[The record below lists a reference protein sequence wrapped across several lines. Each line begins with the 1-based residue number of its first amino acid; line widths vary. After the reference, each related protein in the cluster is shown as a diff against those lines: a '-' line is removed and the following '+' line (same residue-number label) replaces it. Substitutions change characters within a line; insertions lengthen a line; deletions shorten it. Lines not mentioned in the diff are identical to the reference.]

1 MRRWREP
8 QREPREEIVLVGF
21 CGGRG
26 RIEVE
31 QRPQREDH
39 PHQRELVRRGYV
51 AFMPGRCKRSE
62 ASKDRAICG
71 RTSKSGKLVRR
82 CRRRHIAWGAGT
94 TYTASTYA
102 SRRDD

>member
-1 MRRWREP
+1 MRWWREP

-39 PHQRELVRRGYV
+39 PHQRELVCRGYV
-51 AFMPGRCKRSE
+51 AFMPGRCKGQKPRE
-62 ASKDRAICG
+62 TGLYGDALPR
-71 RTSKSGKLVRR
+71 LV
-82 CRRRHIAWGAGT
+82 
-94 TYTASTYA
+94 S
-102 SRRDD
+102 